1 MNTLETTHTADQ
13 APRTWLHRFVR
24 LLGYAC
30 PVCEDVKLRLKGHR
44 CSRLDG
50 EHGLAAATMRAWEQE
65 WGDGASGEAGAML
78 RRELRAVIRR
88 YGQESDVTAY
98 QAIGALRMVE
108 HDIVDTLDSA
118 A

>member
-1 MNTLETTHTADQ
+1 MSNSETTYTAGQ
-13 APRTWLHRFVR
+13 TPRTWLDRFVR
-24 LLGYAC
+24 LLGYEC
-30 PVCEDVKLRLKGHR
+30 PVCHDVRQRLKGHP
-44 CSRLDG
+44 CSKLDG

-65 WGDGASGEAGAML
+65 WGEGASGDAGAML
-78 RRELRAVIRR
+78 RRELRSVIRR

-108 HDIVDTLDSA
+108 HDIVDMLDSA

>member
-1 MNTLETTHTADQ
+1 MSTLETTDTAVQ
-13 APRTWLHRFVR
+13 ATRTWMHRFVR
-24 LLGYAC
+24 LLGYVC
-30 PVCEDVKLRLKGHR
+30 PVCEDVRRRLKGHR
-44 CSRLDG
+44 CSKLDG

-65 WGDGASGEAGAML
+65 WGDGASGDAGAML
-78 RRELRAVIRR
+78 RRELRSVIRR

-108 HDIVDTLDSA
+108 HDIVDMLDCA